1 MIGVG
6 TQIIN
11 DKAKRYINEI
21 LESKRVS
28 YGPFLK
34 KFEQEFARIH
44 GAKFAI
50 ASSSGTSALQ
60 VAIQGL
66 KEINGWKD
74 GDEII
79 VPSVTFVATM
89 NIVLHNNLKPVIVDI
104 DKDYYEINPDLIEK
118 KITKRT
124 RAIIPV
130 HLFGQPCDM
139 EPIMNIAK
147 KHNLKIIEDSCET
160 MFAKY
165 KGKFTGTFGE
175 VGCFSTYVAH
185 LISTGVGG
193 INTTNDHVFAV
204 KLRSLFNHGRDAIY
218 ISIDD
223 VKNKSDKEFKEII
236 QKRFSFV
243 NLGHSARIT
252 EFEGALG
259 LAQLENWEEMIKKRR
274 ENASYLIKN
283 LSALKD
289 YIKLPKIRP
298 GTEHSFMMFPIVL
311 LKEKKQRVINIL
323 EENGI
328 ETRDM
333 LPLTNQPVYKK
344 IMNINE
350 EDYPVAKWIN
360 ENGFYIGCHQE
371 LTKKDLDTII
381 NVFKTKVFN
390 IKK

>member
-11 DKAKRYINEI
+11 DKAKKYINEI
-21 LESKRVS
+21 LESKRIS

-34 KFEQEFARIH
+34 KFEQEFAKIH

-66 KEINGWKD
+66 KELNDWKD

-89 NIVLHNNLKPVIVDI
+89 NIVLHNNLKPVIIDVD
-104 DKDYYEINPDLIEK
+104 KNYYEINPELIEE

-139 EPIMNIAK
+139 EPIMKIAK
-147 KHNLKIIEDSCET
+147 KHNLKVIEDSCET

-175 VGCFSTYVAH
+175 IGCFSTYVAH

-193 INTTNDHVFAV
+193 INTTNDPLLAV

-236 QKRFSFV
+236 QKRF
-243 NLGHSARIT
+243 
-252 EFEGALG
+252 
-259 LAQLENWEEMIKKRR
+259 
-274 ENASYLIKN
+274 
-283 LSALKD
+283 
-289 YIKLPKIRP
+289 
-298 GTEHSFMMFPIVL
+298 
-311 LKEKKQRVINIL
+311 
-323 EENGI
+323 
-328 ETRDM
+328 
-333 LPLTNQPVYKK
+333 
-344 IMNINE
+344 
-350 EDYPVAKWIN
+350 
-360 ENGFYIGCHQE
+360 
-371 LTKKDLDTII
+371 
-381 NVFKTKVFN
+381 
-390 IKK
+390 